1 MDELKKRNMKKISL
15 YLALVITVL
24 LGSCTADN
32 DLLTQN
38 ETQGGLVTVKSKLV
52 GYVVGNGD
60 TFEYKA
66 NFDIIQGE
74 EKTTKVDVYKFF
86 SKKNPDGT
94 FSTSNR
100 ALLKT
105 INLNTGTS
113 FSNYELTFT
122 YPELIQGLSIDGS
135 PLPASDSSLQIG
147 ESWTLVFVS
156 TLTDG
161 KVHENASTTK
171 VAVGTRFAGVYKCN
185 EGAYYRLGVF
195 STGTAGW
202 PAETIVESVDE
213 TTYKVV
219 DYFGIFSGN
228 EYYFNMDSSDN
239 ITYPDNRPD
248 GSPQLGNGQPFI
260 TCVTNPG
267 DFAAVSIN
275 CSSTSNRGVRDNV
288 EGKDKLYMS
297 YGYFTTGSGPRVFYH
312 ELEKIVN

>member
-1 MDELKKRNMKKISL
+1 MKKINL
-15 YLALVITVL
+15 YLTLIIAVLIT
-24 LGSCTADN
+24 SCTADN

-38 ETQGGLVTVKSKLV
+38 ENQGGLVTVKSKLV

-60 TFEYKA
+60 TYQYKA

-86 SKKNPDGT
+86 SKKNLDGSFT
-94 FSTSNR
+94 NSNR
-100 ALLKT
+100 TLLKT
-105 INLNTGTS
+105 LILDTGVS
-113 FSNYELTFT
+113 FNNYEFTFT
-122 YPELIQGLSIDGS
+122 YPELIQGLSIGGS
-135 PLPASDSSLQIG
+135 PLPTSDTTLQIG

-161 KVHENASTTK
+161 KVLENASTAK
-171 VAVGTRFAGVYKCN
+171 VAVGTRFAGTYKCN
-185 EGAYYRLGVF
+185 FGAYYRLGVF
-195 STGTAGW
+195 STGTADW
-202 PAETIVESVDE
+202 PGSTTIESVDE

-219 DYFGIFSGN
+219 EYFGIFNNN
-228 EYYFNMDSSDN
+228 EYYFNMDSNDV
-239 ITYPDNRPD
+239 ITYPANRPD

-260 TCVTNPG
+260 TCATNPT
-267 DFAAVSIN
+267 DFADVSID
-275 CSSTSNRGVRDNV
+275 CTSTSNRGVRDNV